1 MTEFGKLKN
10 GIQYWIQTFLLTNEA
25 FIMKGDIINHL

>member
-10 GIQYWIQTFLLTNEA
+10 GIQYWIQKFLLINEA
-25 FIMKGDIINHL
+25 LIIKRSL